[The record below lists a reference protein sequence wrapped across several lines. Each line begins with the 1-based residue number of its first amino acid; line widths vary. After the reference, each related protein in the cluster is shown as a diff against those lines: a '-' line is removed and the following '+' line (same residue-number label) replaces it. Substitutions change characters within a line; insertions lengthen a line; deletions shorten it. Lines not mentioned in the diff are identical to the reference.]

1 MNDPV
6 AVAVLAKAPLPGF
19 AKTRLIPS
27 LGAGGAASLQARLVE
42 RAVATACAAVIGPV
56 TLWATPDESHPLF
69 QAIGAHLGVALARQ
83 GDGDLG
89 ARMLAAIAAAN
100 APTLVIGTDCPALT
114 SEHLRAAADVLS
126 GGGDAVV
133 IPTEDGGYALIGV
146 RAPARALF
154 SDMHWSAP
162 SVMDET
168 RRRLRALGLT
178 WQEPVT
184 LWDVDLPED
193 LERLREIGLQHLLPS
208 QSS

>member
-19 AKTRLIPS
+19 AKTRLIPA
-27 LGAGGAASLQARLVE
+27 LGADGAASLQARLVE

-89 ARMLAAIAAAN
+89 TRMLAAIAAAN
-100 APTLVIGTDCPALT
+100 APALVIGTDCPALT
-114 SEHLRAAADVLS
+114 SDHLRAAADVLR

-133 IPTEDGGYALIGV
+133 IPTEDGGYALIGM
-146 RAPARALF
+146 RAPAHALF
-154 SDMHWSAP
+154 SDMHWSAR

-184 LWDVDLPED
+184 LWDVDLPGD

>member
-6 AVAVLAKAPLPGF
+6 AVAVLAKAPLSGF
-19 AKTRLIPS
+19 AKTRLIPA
-27 LGAGGAASLQARLVE
+27 LGADGAASLQARLVE

-100 APTLVIGTDCPALT
+100 APALVIGTDCPALT
-114 SEHLRAAADVLS
+114 SEHLRAAADVLR
-126 GGGDAVV
+126 GGDDAVV
-133 IPTEDGGYALIGV
+133 IPTEDGGYALIGM

-168 RRRLRALGLT
+168 RRRLRALDLT

-193 LERLREIGLQHLLPS
+193 LERLREIGLQRLLP